1 MNIFMNQWGS
11 ECAPEELIFRAVSE
25 AHRQTTGKDVAVT
38 AIPFA
43 SDAGEL
49 NAHNIPA
56 LNYGATGRLRTFR
69 AGERP
74 GNLANDW
81 NPQQG
86 EHASI
91 EDMLQAT
98 RVYLNLI
105 LNVLSRTRAELG
117 LQKRAARRAA
127 TKK

>member
-1 MNIFMNQWGS
+1 MNVFMNQWGS
-11 ECAPEELIFRAVSE
+11 ECPPDEPIFRAVAESHLE
-25 AHRQTTGKDVAVT
+25 VTRKPAEVT

-49 NAHNIPA
+49 NAHGIPA
-56 LNYGATGRLRTFR
+56 LNYGATGRLRSFR

-74 GNLANDW
+74 GNLSKDW

-91 EDMLQAT
+91 EDICLAT
-98 RVYLNLI
+98 RVYISLIFNLCTK
-105 LNVLSRTRAELG
+105 TRAQLG
-117 LQKRAARRAA
+117 LGNSRKHKRH
-127 TKK
+127 